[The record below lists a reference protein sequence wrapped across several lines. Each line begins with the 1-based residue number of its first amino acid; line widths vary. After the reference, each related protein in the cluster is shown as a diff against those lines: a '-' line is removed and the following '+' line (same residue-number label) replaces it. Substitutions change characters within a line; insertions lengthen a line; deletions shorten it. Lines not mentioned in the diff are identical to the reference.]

1 MADTTTIARPI
12 GSLYI
17 LCRINSALA
26 QERKEHF
33 ETLDDM
39 LINMAPVVDDNIETA
54 VFFAEA
60 NQTVLISLVTLPDIN
75 AVFTE

>member
-1 MADTTTIARPI
+1 
-12 GSLYI
+12 
-17 LCRINSALA
+17 
-26 QERKEHF
+26 
-33 ETLDDM
+33 M